1 MFPYICEQTCN
12 NLLQCNLSR
21 YNLSPETLKKLVL
34 IHDNLPRVHQ
44 EIKTWNLK
52 LSTSESSLSTT
63 ATQAD
68 LFEGEDADSSEAEAD
83 EPSSAADSLYQDYQY
98 SSTWSFGPINPKTLR
113 RKPETA
119 ILLYSSRVD
128 SLLREH
134 IFFSNLYLP

>member
-1 MFPYICEQTCN
+1 MFLNICEQTCN

-21 YNLSPETLKKLVL
+21 FNLSPETLKKLVL

-83 EPSSAADSLYQDYQY
+83 EPSSAADSMYQY
-98 SSTWSFGPINPKTLR
+98 SSSWSFGPINPKTLR

-119 ILLYSSRVD
+119 IYIAICNII
-128 SLLREH
+128 
-134 IFFSNLYLP
+134 IFI

>member
-21 YNLSPETLKKLVL
+21 FNLSPETLKKLVL

-83 EPSSAADSLYQDYQY
+83 EPSSAADSLYQY
-98 SSTWSFGPINPKTLR
+98 SSS
-113 RKPETA
+113 
-119 ILLYSSRVD
+119 
-128 SLLREH
+128 
-134 IFFSNLYLP
+134 